1 MNSDNC
7 RENILEPEL
16 AVDCKQWMIQ
26 NMVSNLNNFREK
38 ISETE
43 LAVDCI
49 L

>member
-7 RENILEPEL
+7 RENISEPEL

-26 NMVSNLNNFREK
+26 NMGVNSDNFREN
-38 ISETE
+38 ISEPE
-43 LAVDCI
+43 LAENCK